1 MAAIFWLAI
10 AFSGVV
16 GFIAFLASEFA
27 TDKLMS
33 FLERW
38 KLLQNE
44 RTKRNELRLFALIS
58 RLHAGKRDRY
68 IFFAVRSQIAVAVAI
83 FGAIIA
89 VIPFNVGLA
98 GPSVL
103 MALMEVAISFVML
116 VLFLTT
122 SVRLFQKLTFIK
134 SKLFNY
140 EGYRKQVTKR
150 WGKTEASKVNAE
162 L

>member
-10 AFSGVV
+10 TFSGVV
-16 GFIAFLASEFA
+16 GFIAFLASEFVV
-27 TDKLMS
+27 DKLMS

-44 RTKRNELRLFALIS
+44 RTNGDEFRLFALIS

-89 VIPFNVGLA
+89 VIPFNIGLA
-98 GPSVL
+98 GS
-103 MALMEVAISFVML
+103 S
-116 VLFLTT
+116 
-122 SVRLFQKLTFIK
+122 
-134 SKLFNY
+134 
-140 EGYRKQVTKR
+140 
-150 WGKTEASKVNAE
+150 
-162 L
+162 